1 MVLASLALAGCGSTG
16 SPSESRFEFGDQ
28 AMGTYFRIVLYGEDE
43 GSARCAAEAAL
54 SRIHELEGRLSDW
67 DPGTELS
74 RLSRSTD
81 EHPGVEAEVSDDL
94 YRVLSLSRQ
103 VSEQTGGAFDVTVGP
118 FVRLWRRSV
127 RQEELPTPARL
138 EQARD
143 SVGWDQVELGSASR
157 SIRFGLEG
165 VRLDLGGV
173 GKGFALDEAMRVLVS
188 HGYGRALV
196 DGGGDVLVGAPPP
209 GRSGWRVA
217 LDGARAVDQDPVLL
231 ELAWSACA
239 TSGDRYQRV
248 EIDGVIYSHVVD
260 PQTGLG
266 VTHGQ
271 AATVVAPTGALA
283 DAWASALCVLPAG
296 KGLGLVEDRT
306 WLEARVIGGFGQDDP
321 CESSGLSGMMVDP
334 GR

>member
-1 MVLASLALAGCGSTG
+1 
-16 SPSESRFEFGDQ
+16 
-28 AMGTYFRIVLYGEDE
+28 MGTQFRIVLYGADE
-43 GSARCAAEAAL
+43 GSARRAAEAAL
-54 SRIHELEGRLSDW
+54 SRIHELEDRLSDW
-67 DPGTELS
+67 DPGSELS

-81 EHPGVEAEVSDDL
+81 DQPGVEAEVSEDL
-94 YRVLSLSRQ
+94 FGVLSLSSQ
-103 VSEQTGGAFDVTVGP
+103 VSDQTAGAFDVTVGP
-118 FVRLWRRSV
+118 FVRLWRRSL
-127 RQEELPTPARL
+127 RQEELPSSLRL
-138 EQARD
+138 EQARA
-143 SVGWDQVELGSASR
+143 SVGWDQVELRARSR
-157 SIRFGLEG
+157 SVRFRLED
-165 VRLDLGGV
+165 VRLDLGGI

-188 HGYGRALV
+188 HGFGQALV

-217 LDGARAVDQDPVLL
+217 LDGAGAGGGDPVLL

-296 KGLGLVEDRT
+296 EGLGLVEERT

-321 CESSGLSGMMVDP
+321 CESSGLSGMMASP